1 MKKVYLTLL
10 SIIITTSIY
19 AKQNEVFAKI
29 SSPVFLNSTLTK
41 TIGTVQ
47 TATPLNIIKE
57 KNSSLLVKVMGWSA
71 EGSETIIF
79 KKVGERV
86 IYAILDENS
95 VKDIKIIKTV
105 LDDYE
110 TPWNQVTINL
120 WIKKENAVKDINI
133 IWDEASALF
142 NGRCGGCHPV
152 PDLHHFTANQWPG
165 IINSMKN
172 RAGLMPNEFQSVVKY
187 VQNHS
192 K

>member
-1 MKKVYLTLL
+1 MKKIYLTLL
-10 SIIITTSIY
+10 SIIITTSMY
-19 AKQNEVFAKI
+19 AKQNEVFAKV
-29 SSPVFLNSTLTK
+29 SSPVFLNSTLIK
-41 TIGTVQ
+41 TMGTVQ

-57 KNSSLLVKVMGWSA
+57 KNNSVLVKVEGWSA

-79 KKVGERV
+79 KKVGQRV

-95 VKDIKIIKTV
+95 IKNIKTIKTV

-110 TPWNQVTINL
+110 TPWNQVTINV
-120 WIKKENAVKDINI
+120 WIKKENIVKDINI
-133 IWDEASALF
+133 IWEEASTIF

-152 PDLHHFTANQWPG
+152 PELQHFTANQWPG
-165 IINSMKN
+165 VVKSMKD
-172 RAGLMPNEFQSVVKY
+172 RAGLIPNEFQSVVKY